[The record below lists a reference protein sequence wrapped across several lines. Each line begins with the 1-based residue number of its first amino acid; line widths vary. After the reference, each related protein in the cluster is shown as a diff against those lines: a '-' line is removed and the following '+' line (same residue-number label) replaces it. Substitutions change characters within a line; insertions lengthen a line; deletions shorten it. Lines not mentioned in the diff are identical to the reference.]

1 MIPSRQEIV
10 YRVFGAWL
18 LARLDASG
26 AQYFDESPAAALR
39 SFFAAVLV
47 APAFVATLLLTL
59 DSAPQAGGFTAALV
73 SLLSYSLAWTAYP
86 LIAYRV
92 CQAIDRERPYFR
104 YLSANNWANVIAY
117 HFQLLVVIF
126 MVGGLVPEALLPLV
140 QLAMWACLLG
150 YAWFIARSCLK
161 VSGPAAAGFV
171 ALEFIVGVF
180 IRLIALGILYPE
192 GP

>member
-1 MIPSRQEIV
+1 MIPSRQEIL
-10 YRVFGAWL
+10 YRIFGAWL

-47 APAFVATLLLTL
+47 APAFAATVLLAR
-59 DSAPQAGGFTAALV
+59 DKAPEAGAFTVVIV
-73 SLLSYSLAWTAYP
+73 SLLTYSLLWTAYP

-92 CQAIDRERPYFR
+92 CQAIDREQAFFR
-104 YLSANNWANVIAY
+104 YLSALNWASVIAD
-117 HFQLLVVIF
+117 HFQLAVVIF
-126 MVGGLVPEALLPLV
+126 LVGGLVPTVLAPLV

-150 YAWFIARSCLK
+150 YAWFVARSCLRI
-161 VSGPAAAGFV
+161 SGLAAAGFV
-171 ALEFIVGVF
+171 VLQSVVVVF
-180 IRLIALGILYPE
+180 IQIIALGILYPE

>member
-18 LARLDASG
+18 LARFDASG
-26 AQYFDESPAAALR
+26 AQYFDESPQAALR

-47 APAFVATLLLTL
+47 APAFLATALLTREE
-59 DSAPQAGGFTAALV
+59 APPVDPFVVVVVT
-73 SLLSYSLAWTAYP
+73 LLSYCLLWTAFP

-92 CQAIDRERPYFR
+92 CQTIDREQAFFR
-104 YLSANNWANVIAY
+104 FLAATNWASVIAY
-117 HFQLLVVIF
+117 HFQLIVVIF
-126 MVGGLVPEALLPLV
+126 IAGGLVPEILVPLV
-140 QLAMWACLLG
+140 GLALRACLLA

-161 VSGPAAAGFV
+161 VSGMAAAGFV
-171 ALEFIVGVF
+171 VLEFVVAMF
-180 IRLIALGILYPE
+180 IQIIAIGILYPT